1 MSGEKHDP
9 RGLKSPLA
17 KWHSYCAH
25 MNFIR
30 RKYTR
35 QGRFESSFLSLDW
48 INEYNSTL
56 QVSDKGLAVEKL
68 VAHLDEPYRRRLEEA
83 RLHRR
88 ELRFR
93 QAIYALRDYP
103 ELQKTLRAIRR
114 SRRREKNFSALKI
127 RPETYRERFFQLTKI
142 LKSRLVIQRAVM
154 IGNVPADEPHK
165 NQRKAHDNEQSNTGH
180 KRQR

>member
-9 RGLKSPLA
+9 RGLKSPLVR
-17 KWHSYCAH
+17 WSEHCAAVDEVRH
-25 MNFIR
+25 DQ
-30 RKYTR
+30 TR
-35 QGRFESSFLSLDW
+35 QRQFEQKFLSTDW
-48 INEYNSTL
+48 VNEYEDTL
-56 QVSDKGLAVEKL
+56 KVCDGGREVEKL
-68 VAHLDEPYRRRLEEA
+68 IAHLDEPYFGRLEEA

-103 ELQKTLRAIRR
+103 ALQKTLHAIRR
-114 SRRREKNFSALKI
+114 FRRREKIFSALKI
-127 RPETYRERFFQLTKI
+127 RHETYRKRFSDLTKI

-154 IGNVPADEPHK
+154 FGNVPADEPHK
-165 NQRKAHDNEQSNTGH
+165 NQRKVHDNEQSNTGH